1 MVFFYYVFIFYSRK
15 LAQAEES
22 IAVNALQLLA
32 KNRRKTL
39 LENLLKS
46 LRFIKTLQQ
55 TDLRLKE
62 LLQVKSLRRIIII
75 RIIICYM
82 KYLKIA

>member
-1 MVFFYYVFIFYSRK
+1 MNGFFYCVFIFYLRK

-62 LLQVKSLRRIIII
+62 LLQVKSLRRIISV
-75 RIIICYM
+75 
-82 KYLKIA
+82 